1 MLKRLV
7 KQRKE
12 EFKNQANIERK
23 RKAENIY
30 QKRKVSSQN
39 WRVGISIFFQGW
51 QWGYFLIWPVLVYT
65 TDWNCHYLR
74 YYQI

>member
-12 EFKNQANIERK
+12 EFKNQANIEQK

-51 QWGYFLIWPVLVYT
+51 QWGLLPYMACAGI
-65 TDWNCHYLR
+65 HH
-74 YYQI
+74 